1 MPFHYAKIEKS
12 LRLQALRDF
21 LRSRGILG
29 ATGAEIWEACKML
42 NPATYCSELN
52 ANGLEVET
60 RYEGM
65 SANGRKVYRY
75 VLIEKGQ
82 GELRL

>member
-1 MPFHYAKIEKS
+1 MPFHYAKIDKS
-12 LRLQALRDF
+12 LRLQTLRDF
-21 LRSRGILG
+21 LRSRGNQG
-29 ATGAEIWEACKML
+29 ATGAEIWEACRML

-60 RYEGM
+60 RYEGI
-65 SANGRKVYRY
+65 SANRRKVYRY
-75 VLIEKGQ
+75 ILIEKEQ

>member
-1 MPFHYAKIEKS
+1 
-12 LRLQALRDF
+12 
-21 LRSRGILG
+21 
-29 ATGAEIWEACKML
+29 ML

-60 RYEGM
+60 RYEGI

-75 VLIEKGQ
+75 VLIEKKQ
-82 GELRL
+82 RESRL